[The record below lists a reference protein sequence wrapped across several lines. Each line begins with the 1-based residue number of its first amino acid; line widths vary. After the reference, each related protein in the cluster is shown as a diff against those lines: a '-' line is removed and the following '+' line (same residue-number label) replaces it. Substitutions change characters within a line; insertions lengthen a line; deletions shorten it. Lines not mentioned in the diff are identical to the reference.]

1 MQENGFFV
9 KKDGVVKSGN
19 KFYPVIVAEGIGY
32 TRYTPFETYFGKDE
46 TEDLAEFIGMR
57 KKILKMLASRA
68 KGESLEKI
76 LAETREIEEY
86 ENQRNNR

>member
-1 MQENGFFV
+1 
-9 KKDGVVKSGN
+9 
-19 KFYPVIVAEGIGY
+19 
-32 TRYTPFETYFGKDE
+32 
-46 TEDLAEFIGMR
+46 MR